1 MNPPE
6 YKDMKSWH
14 LIDKIKIL
22 GWLIDDMFEIDW
34 ETTVEMLKD
43 KLDRI
48 GKIVDIN
55 SPCIKSTNNQ
65 ARAEKDGHTL
75 KDSVL
80 PGSESVQIA
89 SKTGGEK

>member
-1 MNPPE
+1 MNAPE

-22 GWLIDDMFEIDW
+22 GWLIDDLFEIDW

-43 KLDRI
+43 KLNRM

-55 SPCIKSTNNQ
+55 SPYINKANNL
-65 ARAEKDGHTL
+65 EDSDG
-75 KDSVL
+75 
-80 PGSESVQIA
+80 E
-89 SKTGGEK
+89 

>member
-22 GWLIDDMFEIDW
+22 GWLIDDMVEIDW

-43 KLDRI
+43 KLRRI
-48 GKIVDIN
+48 GQFVDIS
-55 SPCIKSTNNQ
+55 SPNLKIPSNIGKGSKL
-65 ARAEKDGHTL
+65 EDG
-75 KDSVL
+75 
-80 PGSESVQIA
+80 
-89 SKTGGEK
+89 KTK